1 MPVLNIVTNQAVP
14 EADQPALLMAL
25 SETVADMLGKP
36 EQYVMVSYQ
45 HNPSM
50 LFAGQA
56 APLAY
61 LELKSIGL
69 PTDSTAALS
78 ARLCD
83 TVHKHIGIARNRIYI
98 EFSDAQRH
106 LFGWDGHTFAEPA
119 K

>member
-1 MPVLNIVTNQAVP
+1 MPVLSIVTNQAVAD
-14 EADQPALLMAL
+14 ADQPALLMAL
-25 SETVADMLGKP
+25 SETVADALGKP
-36 EQYVMVSYQ
+36 EQYVMVSYT
-45 HNPSM
+45 HNPAM

-69 PTDSTAALS
+69 PADGTNALS

-83 TVHKHIGIARNRIYI
+83 SVHKHLDVAKNRIYI

-106 LFGWDGHTFAEPA
+106 LFGWDGGTFA
-119 K
+119 